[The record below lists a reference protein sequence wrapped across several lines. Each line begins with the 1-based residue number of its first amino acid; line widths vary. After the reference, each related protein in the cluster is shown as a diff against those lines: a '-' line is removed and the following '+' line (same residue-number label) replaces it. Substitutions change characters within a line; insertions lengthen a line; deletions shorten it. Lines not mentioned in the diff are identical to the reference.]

1 MQTSAK
7 LTASFNKSGTLSCRM
22 HCLKGTLEKGNA
34 SLNETCWSQFDKN
47 LKRLVLCDET
57 SSLVVNLDFNPIPVI
72 VFKCIES

>member
-1 MQTSAK
+1 MTDW
-7 LTASFNKSGTLSCRM
+7 LSTGINEFWLILNYSRV
-22 HCLKGTLEKGNA
+22 